1 MADSQLVAYQVQE
14 GETWS
19 SVAYKAYGDETLT
32 DPIIAANPRVP
43 VTMRLPRGLTLYLPI
58 LSADNNLAIPNEQ
71 LPPWLQQ

>member
-1 MADSQLVAYQVQE
+1 MAASQLISYLVQE

-43 VTMRLPRGLTLYLPI
+43 ITMRLPRGLTLYIPI
-58 LSADNNLAIPNEQ
+58 FSADENLAIPNEL
-71 LPPWLQQ
+71 LPPWQQT